1 MNLFTQ
7 RVRSTH
13 QNLTTSTAHHPPYN
27 HLPTSCIFIGGQHEF
42 YHRIYMREH
51 SNIVDNN
58 VFYGEEKIVAL
69 YFLMTAKN
77 EVI

>member
-1 MNLFTQ
+1 
-7 RVRSTH
+7 
-13 QNLTTSTAHHPPYN
+13 
-27 HLPTSCIFIGGQHEF
+27 
-42 YHRIYMREH
+42 MREH

-58 VFYGEEKIVAL
+58 VFYEEEKIVAL

>member
-1 MNLFTQ
+1 
-7 RVRSTH
+7 
-13 QNLTTSTAHHPPYN
+13 
-27 HLPTSCIFIGGQHEF
+27 
-42 YHRIYMREH
+42 MRKH